1 MTYKNEDCSYN
12 LWKESLQTNTA
23 ASQASDLPNAE
34 EADDLLHERKD
45 AFLDELME
53 AGVGGGQ

>member
-1 MTYKNEDCSYN
+1 MKTVQITCGKNRR
-12 LWKESLQTNTA
+12 QTNTA

-45 AFLDELME
+45 AFLDKLME
-53 AGVGGGQ
+53 AGVGGSQ